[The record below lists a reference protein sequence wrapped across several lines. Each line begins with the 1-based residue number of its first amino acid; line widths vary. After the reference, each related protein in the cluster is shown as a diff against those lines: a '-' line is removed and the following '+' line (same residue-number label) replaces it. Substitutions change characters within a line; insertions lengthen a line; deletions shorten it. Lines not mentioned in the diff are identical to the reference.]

1 MKNDRHYRPHT
12 RAVKT
17 HLDRPCHSR
26 PLDAPIVQSTVYQ
39 TASSEVLGEMFKNKT
54 DGIYTRFGHPT
65 TSALAEKLASLEGAE
80 SALAFSSG
88 MAAIST
94 SLAAFLRP
102 GDHVVAQREIFAQT
116 FKFLEEFMRPFG
128 VTIDYVDATQPEN
141 VARACRPNT
150 TLIYIETPS
159 NPLLKVVDIRAI
171 AAIARRADVPLI
183 VDGTFASPALQNPL
197 AEGASL
203 VLHSGTKFIGGHTD
217 VVCGFAVGDAER
229 IARIKDHQ
237 ILFGGV
243 LDPHAA
249 WLVLRGIKTL
259 AVRVERQ
266 SHSALQL
273 AQSLEGERGI
283 RRVHYPWLASS
294 PFNEVARRQMR
305 GGGGVVSF
313 EVEGGLSG
321 ARAFVDA
328 LETIAIATSLGGV
341 ETTIEVPWEL
351 DFSDEELGEA
361 ASETG
366 VTPGLVRMSV
376 GIEDVQ
382 DLAEDLRRGA
392 RAVRDTL
399 GTAAPPAVRLY

>member
-17 HLDRPCHSR
+17 HLDRPCHNR
-26 PLDAPIVQSTVYQ
+26 PLDVPIVQSNVYQ
-39 TASSEVLGEMFKNKT
+39 MVSSEELGAMFKRKA
-54 DGIYTRFGHPT
+54 DGVYTRFGHPT
-65 TSALAEKLASLEGAE
+65 TSAVAEKLAFLEGAE

-94 SLAAFLRP
+94 SLTAFLRP

-128 VTIDYVDATQPEN
+128 VSIDFVDATQPEE
-141 VARACRPNT
+141 VAHALRPNT
-150 TLIYIETPS
+150 SLIYIETPS
-159 NPLLKVVDIRAI
+159 NPLLKVVDIRAV
-171 AAIARRADVPLI
+171 AGVARQAGVPLF
-183 VDGTFASPALQNPL
+183 VDGTFASPALQNPM
-197 AEGASL
+197 AAGASL

-217 VVCGFAVGDAER
+217 VMCGFAVGDVEQ
-229 IARIKDHQ
+229 ISRIKEHQ

-266 SHSALQL
+266 SHTALQL

-294 PFNEVARRQMR
+294 PFHDLARRQMR

-313 EVEGGLSG
+313 EVEEGLSG
-321 ARAFVDA
+321 ARTFVDA

-361 ASETG
+361 AAETG
-366 VTPGLVRMSV
+366 VTPGLVRLSV

-382 DLAEDLRRGA
+382 DLEEDLRRGA
-392 RAVRDTL
+392 RALR
-399 GTAAPPAVRLY
+399 AALPAVDRPLAHV

>member
-1 MKNDRHYRPHT
+1 
-12 RAVKT
+12 
-17 HLDRPCHSR
+17 
-26 PLDAPIVQSTVYQ
+26 
-39 TASSEVLGEMFKNKT
+39 
-54 DGIYTRFGHPT
+54 
-65 TSALAEKLASLEGAE
+65 
-80 SALAFSSG
+80 

-116 FKFLEEFMRPFG
+116 YRFLEEFMRPFG
-128 VTIDYVDATQPEN
+128 VAIDFVDATRPEE
-141 VARACRPNT
+141 VARALRPNT
-150 TLIYIETPS
+150 SLVYIETPS
-159 NPLLKVVDIRAI
+159 NPLLKVVDIKAI
-171 AAIARRADVPLI
+171 AGVARRAGVPLF

-203 VLHSGTKFIGGHTD
+203 VLHSGTKFIAGHTD
-217 VVCGFAVGDAER
+217 VMCGFAVGDAER
-229 IARIKDHQ
+229 VGRIKEHQ

-266 SHSALQL
+266 TRTALQL
-273 AQSLEGERGI
+273 AQSLEGERNI

-313 EVEGGLSG
+313 EVEGGLRG

-361 ASETG
+361 ASQTG

-382 DLAEDLRRGA
+382 DLAEDLRRGV
-392 RAVRDTL
+392 RALRATFPAAAPPRDTL
-399 GTAAPPAVRLY
+399 GTAAPPAVRLS